1 MIPLATVQGLS
12 TTLGALS
19 GAALAEL
26 QALVAA
32 VEGMAPDKAKAI
44 LFEAFPDIFDPYAA
58 TVSDVS
64 ATFYEEIRALSGV
77 KATFDAQTIKTVPAG
92 RWNALVGFGTQPA
105 SFEQTANAL
114 MFQMLSGGLTKTLT
128 EMSADTIV
136 GNAQQESVLVGY
148 QRVPSPGCCA
158 FCGMLAS
165 RGVSGGGSLKVMGR
179 GVPVE
184 QTKGKRGGQGK
195 GLRARGSR
203 AIGQDFHDF
212 CKCSSVPV
220 FESNYVQ
227 MQEDADKYYDAYRT
241 SADKVNDGLVLE
253 STTTTLKDGTQKNQ
267 YVWVDSAS
275 GVPKSS
281 KQQTKMILAAMRQD
295 LGVK

>member
-12 TTLGALS
+12 STLGELS
-19 GAALAEL
+19 AASLAEL
-26 QALVAA
+26 QALTAA
-32 VEGMAPDKAKAI
+32 VEGMEPEKAKAV
-44 LFEAFPDIFDPYAA
+44 LFEAFPDVFNPYAA

-64 ATFYEEIRALSGV
+64 ATFYEEVRASSGV
-77 KATFDAQTIKTVPAG
+77 KATFDAKTIKAVPPS

-105 SFEQTANAL
+105 SFEQGASAL
-114 MFQMLSGGLTKTLT
+114 MFQVLSGGLTKTLT

-136 GNAQQESVLVGY
+136 GNAQQESVTVGY

-158 FCGMLAS
+158 FCGLLAS
-165 RGVSGGGSLKVMGR
+165 RGVSGGGGLTVAGR

-184 QTKGKRGGQGK
+184 QTRGKRGGQGK
-195 GLRARGSR
+195 GIRSRGSR

-220 FESNYVQ
+220 FESNYVE
-227 MQEDADKYYDAYRT
+227 MQSDADKYYDSYRD

-253 STTTTLKDGTQKNQ
+253 STTTTLKDGTQKSQ

-275 GVPKSS
+275 GAPKSS

>member
-19 GAALAEL
+19 GAALADL

-44 LFEAFPDIFDPYAA
+44 LFEAFPDVFNPYAA

-64 ATFYEEIRALSGV
+64 ATFYEEVRAASGV
-77 KATFDAQTIKTVPAG
+77 KATFDAQAIKTVPAG

-105 SFEQTANAL
+105 SFEQGAGAL
-114 MFQMLSGGLTKTLT
+114 MFQLLSGGLTKTLT
-128 EMSADTIV
+128 EVSADTIV

-165 RGVSGGGSLKVMGR
+165 RGVSGGGSLQVMGR
-179 GVPVE
+179 GVPVA

-195 GLRARGSR
+195 GIRTRGTR

-227 MQEDADKYYDAYRT
+227 MQEDAERYYDSYRDA
-241 SADKVNDGLVLE
+241 ADKVDAGLTRE
-253 STTTTLKDGTQKNQ
+253 HDEWMSEDGTRHRN
-267 YVWVDSAS
+267 YYWVDSNDDVKS
-275 GVPKSS
+275 PKQ
-281 KQQTKMILAAMRQD
+281 KTGMILAAMRED
-295 LGVK
+295 LGVA

>member
-1 MIPLATVQGLS
+1 MIPLASVQGLS

-19 GAALAEL
+19 GSALADL
-26 QALVAA
+26 QALLSATA
-32 VEGMAPDKAKAI
+32 DMAPGKAKSI
-44 LFEAFPDIFDPYAA
+44 LFEAFPDVFNPYAA

-64 ATFYEEIRALSGV
+64 ATFYEEVRAASGV
-77 KATFDAQTIKTVPAG
+77 KATFDAQTIANVPTK
-92 RWNALVGFGTQPA
+92 RWNSLVGFGTAPA
-105 SFEQTANAL
+105 SFEQGAQAL
-114 MFQMLSGGLTKTLT
+114 MFQVMSGGLTKILT

-136 GNAQQESVLVGY
+136 GNAQQETSLVGY

-165 RGVSGGGSLKVMGR
+165 RGVSGGGGLAVAGR

-184 QTKGKRGGQGK
+184 QTRGKRGGQGK
-195 GLRARGSR
+195 GIRARGSR

-220 FESNYVQ
+220 FESNYVE
-227 MQEDADKYYDAYRT
+227 MQSDADKYYDSYRD

-253 STTTTLKDGTQKNQ
+253 TSTTTLKDGTQKNK

-275 GVPKSS
+275 GAPKSS

>member
-12 TTLGALS
+12 TTLEALS

-44 LFEAFPDIFDPYAA
+44 LFEAFPDVFNPYAA

-64 ATFYEEIRALSGV
+64 ATFYEEVRAASGV
-77 KATFDAQTIKTVPAG
+77 KATFDAQAIKTVPAG

-105 SFEQTANAL
+105 SFEQGAGAL
-114 MFQMLSGGLTKTLT
+114 MFQLLSGGLTKTLT
-128 EMSADTIV
+128 EVSADTIV

-158 FCGMLAS
+158 FCGLLAS
-165 RGVSGGGSLKVMGR
+165 RGVSGGGQLQVSGR
-179 GVPVE
+179 GVPVN
-184 QTKGKRGGQGK
+184 TGKKRRGGQGR
-195 GLRARGSR
+195 GIRSRGSR

-220 FESNYVQ
+220 FESNYVE
-227 MQEDADKYYDAYRT
+227 MQADADKYYDSYRDAY
-241 SADKVNDGLVLE
+241 DKVNDGL
-253 STTTTLKDGTQKNQ
+253 TRGYDGGRRRGSR
-267 YVWVDSAS
+267 YYDMDGDGGIV
-275 GVPKSS
+275 SS

>member
-26 QALVAA
+26 QALVMA
-32 VEGMAPDKAKAI
+32 VEGMEPEKAKKI

-58 TVSDVS
+58 TVSDVT

-77 KATFDAQTIKTVPAG
+77 KATFDAQTIKAVPPK

-105 SFEQTANAL
+105 SFEQSAGAL
-114 MFQMLSGGLTKTLT
+114 MFQLLSGGLAKTLT
-128 EMSADTIV
+128 EVSADTIV
-136 GNAQQESVLVGY
+136 GNASMENALVGY

-158 FCGMLAS
+158 FCGLLAS
-165 RGVSGGGSLKVMGR
+165 RGVSGGGGLKVTGR

-184 QTKGKRGGQGK
+184 QARGKRGGQGK
-195 GLRARGSR
+195 GIRPRGSR

-212 CKCSSVPV
+212 CRCSSVPV

-227 MQEDADKYYDAYRT
+227 MQADADKYYDAYRD

-267 YVWVDSAS
+267 YAWVDSAS
-275 GVPKSS
+275 GAPKSS

>member
-1 MIPLATVQGLS
+1 MIQLATVQGLS
-12 TTLGALS
+12 TTIGALS

-32 VEGMAPDKAKAI
+32 VDGMAPDKVKKI
-44 LFEAFPDIFDPYAA
+44 LFEAFPDVFNPYAGA
-58 TVSDVS
+58 VSDVS

-77 KATFDAQTIKTVPAG
+77 KATFNAQTIATVPPK
-92 RWNALVGFGTQPA
+92 RWDALVGFGTAPA
-105 SFEQTANAL
+105 SFEQSAGAL
-114 MFQMLSGGLTKTLT
+114 MFQVLSGGLTKILT

-136 GNAQQESVLVGY
+136 GNAQREDVRVSY

-165 RGVSGGGSLKVMGR
+165 RGVSGGGSLTVIGR
-179 GVPVE
+179 GVPTS
-184 QTKGKRGGQGK
+184 QTKGKRGGQGR
-195 GLRARGSR
+195 GIRPRGSR
-203 AIGQDFHDF
+203 AIGQLFHDF

-227 MQEDADKYYDAYRT
+227 MQSDADKYYDAYRT

-253 STTTTLKDGTQKNQ
+253 STTTTLADGSKKSQ
-267 YVWVDSAS
+267 YAWVDSGGA
-275 GVPKSS
+275 PKSS